1 MKTHGPYNATTTI
14 IKIDN
19 ELKQEDTAAL
29 VAFFSF
35 LFACILLGTVVY
47 YGTWCQMHLR
57 KICIYPLQ
65 KLCCEKG
72 RRQLWAR
79 HREAVVNHDK
89 ALADEA
95 PLISEE
101 DDPLEAQL
109 DTLVGLEPLKDEIR
123 ALRRSLVVEQQ
134 RQTVLQIN
142 KEAKVQAPHLVFK
155 GSPGTGKTHAARLIA
170 NLLRELGYVQ
180 GSLVE
185 VQRADLVAG
194 YVGQTALKTRRVINR
209 AKGGVLFVD
218 EAYSLVEGD
227 GGKSSDFGREAVQEL
242 MRDLTSGDPV
252 VILAGYPSE
261 MEGFLRVNP
270 GLGRRFQVRFDF
282 KDYDVR
288 DSASSMVPSR
298 RRCDSCPSHD
308 DVGGRFFDFE
318 PFRTASR
325 RRRPRAGVRARGDLP
340 EDCAKK
346 RVQARVGR
354 VPDGHRKYII
364 LKIRAGL
371 ATTVERRPARGI
383 VPTCERRFG
392 EATQCLNDV
401 GGHGVDA
408 REARHRPRCSNS
420 GGNFRRRA

>member
-1 MKTHGPYNATTTI
+1 MGRGGSGGQLVSMAMRIELEPGEPRPAPSAERSPAHPSAPTHTTAEASPTRISKPAPEMQIRVWAAPKTTNAATMKTHGPYNATTTI

-35 LFACILLGTVVY
+35 LFACILLGTFVY
-47 YGTWCQMHLR
+47 YGSWCRMHLR
-57 KICIYPLQ
+57 RVCIYPLQ

-79 HREAVVNHDK
+79 HREAVIQHDK

-134 RQTVLQIN
+134 RQTVLQLH
-142 KEAKVQAPHLVFK
+142 KDSKVQAPHLVFK

-227 GGKSSDFGREAVQEL
+227 GGKSSDFGR
-242 MRDLTSGDPV
+242 
-252 VILAGYPSE
+252 
-261 MEGFLRVNP
+261 
-270 GLGRRFQVRFDF
+270 
-282 KDYDVR
+282 
-288 DSASSMVPSR
+288 
-298 RRCDSCPSHD
+298 
-308 DVGGRFFDFE
+308 
-318 PFRTASR
+318 
-325 RRRPRAGVRARGDLP
+325 RARG
-340 EDCAKK
+340 
-346 RVQARVGR
+346 V
-354 VPDGHRKYII
+354 
-364 LKIRAGL
+364 
-371 ATTVERRPARGI
+371 RRYPYAI
-383 VPTCERRFG
+383 FMNASP
-392 EATQCLNDV
+392 
-401 GGHGVDA
+401 
-408 REARHRPRCSNS
+408 
-420 GGNFRRRA
+420 